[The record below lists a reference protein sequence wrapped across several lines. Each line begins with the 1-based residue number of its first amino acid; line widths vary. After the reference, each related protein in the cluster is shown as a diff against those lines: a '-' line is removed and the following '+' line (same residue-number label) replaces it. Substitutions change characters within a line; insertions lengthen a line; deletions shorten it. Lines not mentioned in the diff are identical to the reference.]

1 MKTRH
6 AVTCTTPPFR
16 LSVYTLS
23 AMDVN
28 DKTLGLFTD
37 RYRETPQEERLLGH
51 AHGRVA
57 PDALEAQRG
66 DAVEV

>member
-1 MKTRH
+1 
-6 AVTCTTPPFR
+6 
-16 LSVYTLS
+16 
-23 AMDVN
+23 MDVKVKVN
-28 DKTLGLFTD
+28 SDCCIRPVRVRVTRD
-37 RYRETPQEERLLGH
+37 AAEERLLGH

>member
-1 MKTRH
+1 
-6 AVTCTTPPFR
+6 
-16 LSVYTLS
+16 
-23 AMDVN
+23 MDVKVKVN
-28 DKTLGLFTD
+28 SDCCIRPVRVTRD
-37 RYRETPQEERLLGH
+37 AAEERLLGH

>member
-1 MKTRH
+1 MEREDTGI
-6 AVTCTTPPFR
+6 
-16 LSVYTLS
+16 VYRRVPRNV
-23 AMDVN
+23 A
-28 DKTLGLFTD
+28 
-37 RYRETPQEERLLGH
+37 QEERLLGH